1 MPADHHVTVYGTAVL
16 VCAPAGPTITSE
28 AGAADLIG
36 EALGEEI
43 RLVAIPSERLAVEF
57 FELGS
62 GFASGLT
69 QKFASHGVGLAIIG
83 DFGHRLEPSDTLWF
97 CPTFDDLC
105 TRLDRRK
112 KPHRPAM

>member
-36 EALGEEI
+36 EALSGEI
-43 RLVAIPSERLAVEF
+43 GLVAIPSERLAVEF

-62 GFASGLT
+62 GIASGLT
-69 QKFASHGVGLAIIG
+69 QKFANYGVGLAIIG
-83 DFGHRLEPSDTLWF
+83 GSGHRLEASDTLWF

-112 KPHRPAM
+112 KPRRSPM